1 MISNNLYIRYR
12 YLCFWMAIDLE
23 LDNKDVVQ
31 AKDALQTKVLLKS
44 VFLSYYISMYK
55 TINEAIGFSNQ
66 HITVNEIYD
75 FIQDLK
81 YEMGVSTISV
91 DKKDISLCFNLLQ
104 TMGLCKTPEYI
115 NHCQ

>member
-1 MISNNLYIRYR
+1 
-12 YLCFWMAIDLE
+12 MATDLE
-23 LDNKDVVQ
+23 LGNKDTLQ
-31 AKDALQTKVLLKS
+31 AKVLLKS

-55 TINEAIGFSNQ
+55 TINEAIGFNNH

-91 DKKDISLCFNLLQ
+91 DKKDISLCFNLLR
-104 TMGLCKTPEYI
+104 TMGLCETPEYI

>member
-1 MISNNLYIRYR
+1 MISNNVYIRYR
-12 YLCFWMAIDLE
+12 YLCFCMAIDLE
-23 LDNKDVVQ
+23 LDN
-31 AKDALQTKVLLKS
+31 KDALQTKVLLKS

-81 YEMGVSTISV
+81 YEMEVSTISV

-115 NHCQ
+115 NHCK